1 MQGENETAR
10 KYTAIALYCAC
21 ERMLTISPFKCDD
34 LKKKKDVLKRRCN
47 LPCGKCT

>member
-34 LKKKKDVLKRRCN
+34 LKKKKMF
-47 LPCGKCT
+47 